1 MHDAKAQGNA
11 SHPIV
16 TGVLALVAVGG
27 IAGCANLSALDNYP
41 QVPNFCPKDSTKPA
55 CQDLSFVAEQV
66 NLAGTEAHAVTRAM
80 EFDLI
85 ASTTADLATAGL
97 ATAFGV
103 KLVHGNTLTTGAK
116 NLAFAAGASYV
127 GSTLFFPR
135 TTEQAQTSARS
146 ALMCVAARGNDL
158 LVTYNTLATATNS
171 ATTQAKA
178 LPEACKTHDS
188 YASMS
193 KAQGAAQTVLHSVQ
207 DTQLSLS
214 QLLFRARLAAHDG
227 LQAQL
232 EAQRPSQD
240 AFLAAG
246 KSMLAA
252 ASTLAPATS
261 DAVAVQGERKPQES
275 PPKPAAP
282 ECTGDHLKKISQLQA
297 TFDGVKQSL
306 LDGAVNAVADAGK
319 DCLAASPTL
328 VSQLAVSQSTV
339 PLHAGEN
346 GIVVVVS
353 GGRPPL
359 TADWVNS
366 LPNDSEAKYSWLVA
380 NQQIRLYAPATA
392 VGGKTYT
399 LQVRDSA
406 ARPASLDITVTTAK

>member
-1 MHDAKAQGNA
+1 M
-11 SHPIV
+11 
-16 TGVLALVAVGG
+16 
-27 IAGCANLSALDNYP
+27 
-41 QVPNFCPKDSTKPA
+41 
-55 CQDLSFVAEQV
+55 
-66 NLAGTEAHAVTRAM
+66 
-80 EFDLI
+80 
-85 ASTTADLATAGL
+85 
-97 ATAFGV
+97 
-103 KLVHGNTLTTGAK
+103 
-116 NLAFAAGASYV
+116 
-127 GSTLFFPR
+127 
-135 TTEQAQTSARS
+135 
-146 ALMCVAARGNDL
+146 
-158 LVTYNTLATATNS
+158 TYNTLATAINS

-178 LPEACKTHDS
+178 LPEACKTQDL

-193 KAQGAAQTVLHSVQ
+193 KAQGVAQTVLHSVQ

-252 ASTLAPATS
+252 ASTLAPASLPAPATS
-261 DAVAVQGERKPQES
+261 DAVAVQGGRKAQEKE
-275 PPKPAAP
+275 PKPAAP
-282 ECTGDHLKKISQLQA
+282 ECSADDLKKISQLQA

-306 LDGAVNAVADAGK
+306 LDGVVNAVADAGK
-319 DCLAASPTL
+319 DCLTASPTL
-328 VSQLAVSQSTV
+328 VSQLTVSQTTV

-359 TADWVNS
+359 TANWVNT

-380 NQQIRLYAPATA
+380 NQQILLYAPATA